1 MNNKGLY
8 FILGVVAGASGMYL
22 YLTRKNKEEEKNE
35 QIEEPVVEGTAEE
48 VTEETI
54 VVPNNDLVYHKIPV
68 AESGNKI
75 IPDHIINTYKEYRGE
90 VNVEPVRK
98 GDVEGAYYI
107 TEDEFGTEFDYDNN
121 SFTCYADGIVT
132 DETDEIIEP
141 GEYLPE
147 DFMDRFEDEDVLYLR
162 DDEKKCDYEVVKDL
176 RLYSEVPRPKRGVI
190 NDWSDFE

>member
-1 MNNKGLY
+1 MNKGLY

-35 QIEEPVVEGTAEE
+35 QIEEPVVDGTAEE
-48 VTEETI
+48 VTEEP
-54 VVPNNDLVYHKIPV
+54 VNNDDEDTWVYHKIPV
-68 AESGNKI
+68 TESGNKI
-75 IPDHIINTYKEYRGE
+75 IPDHIIKTYKEYRGE
-90 VNVEPVRK
+90 VNMEPVRK

-162 DDEKKCDYEVVKDL
+162 DDGKKCDYEVVKDL